1 MAPIPRSYIEKVTSV
16 TVTDNTQPLP
26 SIAFN
31 VAIVADVTYG
41 SAAGD
46 VKEYPAATAITTA
59 AVDLAASD
67 ITQIVYDQ
75 IYAIFTQTQ
84 VPEKVTLIKKGA
96 GTYAAAIAAAEVD
109 GYRAPWSYTYV
120 IIDSRADADIVDAS
134 DACETRDVLFIAQ
147 SDEAGWL
154 TSGVP
159 SGFSTIVDNAK
170 TFVLYEDTDGTAA
183 DGMWIG
189 RIAGTKV
196 DAERQSGKVQLVGL
210 PAYAAELTATQEA
223 FADANYVAYHKVTSP
238 GASTRNVVNA
248 VSLTGRRFAL
258 ALTMLWMKVRLIEG
272 LGAVVAAK
280 TVTGAELVDDEP
292 SRQEILAAIDVKMQI
307 AKIPPY
313 IGPNAAYPRSY
324 AVNSLTITGS
334 AASVSV
340 TANFLTG
347 VETIAVA
354 VSLT

>member
-1 MAPIPRSYIEKVTSV
+1 MAAIPRSYIEKVTSV

-31 VAIVADVTYG
+31 VAIVADVVYG

-46 VKEYPAATAITTA
+46 VKEYPAATAVATA

-75 IYAIFTQTQ
+75 IVAIFAQEQ
-84 VPEKVTLIKKGA
+84 VPEQVTLIKKGA

-109 GYRAPWSYTYV
+109 GYRAPWSFTYV
-120 IIDSRADADIVDAS
+120 IIDSRADASIVDAS
-134 DACETRDVLFIAQ
+134 DACETRDCLFLAQ

-170 TFVLYEDTDGTAA
+170 TFVIYEDTDATAV
-183 DGMWIG
+183 DGMWVG

-196 DAERQSGKVQLVGL
+196 NSERQSGKVKLINL

-223 FADANYVAYHKVTSP
+223 FADANKVAYHKVTTP
-238 GASTRNVVNA
+238 GGSTRNVVNA
-248 VSLTGRRFAL
+248 VALTGRRFSLSL
-258 ALTMLWMKVRLIEG
+258 AMLWTKVRLIEG
-272 LGAVVAAK
+272 LGEVITRKAA
-280 TVTGAELVDDEP
+280 TGAELVDDEA

-307 AKIPPY
+307 AKVPPY
-313 IGPNAAYPRSY
+313 IGPSAAYPRSY
-324 AVNSLTITGS
+324 AINSLTITGS
-334 AASVSV
+334 AASVSL